1 MRKILALI
9 VVLILAI
16 GMAACASNSPGTP
29 APDAAGTGLQ
39 PPVSEVPDNYGAE
52 GSVLPTQEE
61 NSLGIT
67 LTLENLTRTGAKIV
81 CIQSGGENVNELNT
95 GSYYILERLTESGWV
110 EVEQRELG
118 GELAWTAEAWLVNL
132 SGTTTWDLNWEWLY
146 GKLPDGHYR
155 MGKEFMNFQA
165 PGKYDHLMV
174 YVEFSFGQMPISE

>member
-1 MRKILALI
+1 MKKLLALT

-16 GMAACASNSPGTP
+16 GLTACAADSPNTP

-39 PPVSEVPDNYGAE
+39 SPVPEAPHNSQAE
-52 GSVLPTQEE
+52 GSVLPTQEK

-81 CIQSGGENVNELNT
+81 CTQSGGEGISELNT
-95 GSYYILERLTESGWV
+95 GSYYVLEQLTEIGWV

-132 SGTTTWDLNWEWLY
+132 NGTTSWDLSWEWLY
-146 GKLPDGHYR
+146 GELPDGHYR
-155 MGKEFMNFQA
+155 IGKDFMKFRA
-165 PGKYDHLMV
+165 PGNYSHLMV
-174 YVEFSFGQMPISE
+174 YVEFVF